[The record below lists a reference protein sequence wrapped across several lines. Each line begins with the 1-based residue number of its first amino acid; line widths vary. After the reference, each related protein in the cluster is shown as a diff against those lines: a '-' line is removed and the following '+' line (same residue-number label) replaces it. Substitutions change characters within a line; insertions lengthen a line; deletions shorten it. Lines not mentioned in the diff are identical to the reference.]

1 MISKSYP
8 VVDEEFKLGYRTQS
22 KWSWKIASAFFFGE
36 VGAGLFFFSV
46 FFNFLAGMIVGWVM
60 VTICK
65 PAALFMH
72 LGQPMRF
79 WRALSNLKRAWISR
93 GFLSN
98 VCFTVFAFIHIAD
111 QYYHVLPGP
120 VAVLVVVL
128 AMAASFMVM
137 IYLGFVLSHSSA
149 LSLWNTGLM
158 PVISLTY
165 GLLGGVTMLIM
176 LGYVPFLS
184 EHPETLQFLKG
195 LEFCL
200 ILACGVLILSWLHGS
215 FYGSDAGKK
224 SVLLLLKEDYAKY
237 FFIYVV
243 CIGLI
248 FTGLLVFFGPVSL
261 AVLLAVA
268 IAELIGDIGLKMLAF
283 KAATYEPVLS
293 PSRI

>member
-1 MISKSYP
+1 MINKSYP
-8 VVDEEFKLGYRTQS
+8 VVNEEFILGYRTQS

-60 VTICK
+60 VSVCK

-72 LGQPMRF
+72 LGQPLRF
-79 WRALSNLKRAWISR
+79 WRALSNMKHAWISR

-111 QYYHVLPGP
+111 QFFHVLPG
-120 VAVLVVVL
+120 AVSILVVVL

-165 GLLGGVTMLIM
+165 GLLGGVTLLIM

-184 EHPETLQFLKG
+184 ELPETLHFLKG

-200 ILACGVLILSWLHGS
+200 ILACGVLVVSWLHGS
-215 FYGSDAGKK
+215 FYGSDAGRK
-224 SVLLLLKEDYAKY
+224 SVLMLLKNDYAKY
-237 FFIYVV
+237 FFIFVV

-248 FTGLLVFFGPVSL
+248 FTALLVFLGPLSL
-261 AVLLAVA
+261 SVLLAIA
-268 IAELIGDIGLKMLAF
+268 IAELVGDIGLKMLAF
-283 KAATYEPVLS
+283 KAATYAPVLT